1 MAAIGLRDGAYT
13 ATLTCPFE
21 FTQTVLVPTLTYISP
36 DVTGYYDSTVT
47 TYTGTNFDATSVISR
62 GAIGEIPTTFVNST
76 TLTTAPVP
84 ANATVAMFEIRVR
97 NGTAPANYK
106 FSNNMQA
113 SIIMNP
119 GLNMLDI
126 TTAPISGGP
135 VTVELLGTNF
145 GMEPTAMLAGTQ
157 TVVPTVKRSGGWL
170 DVTMT
175 PPATP
180 GTVTLDVRLGHSH
193 ADLPAGHDNIRPS
206 ALNTMYP
213 GLTTLDFIWS

>member
-1 MAAIGLRDGAYT
+1 
-13 ATLTCPFE
+13 
-21 FTQTVLVPTLTYISP
+21 
-36 DVTGYYDSTVT
+36 
-47 TYTGTNFDATSVISR
+47 VISR

-97 NGTAPANYK
+97 NGTDISNFK

-119 GLNMLDI
+119 GLNMFNI

-135 VTVELLGTNF
+135 ITVELLGTNF

-157 TVVPTVKRSGGWL
+157 TALPTVKRSGGWL

-175 PPATP
+175 PPGAP
-180 GTVTLDVRLGHSH
+180 GTVTVDVRLGHAH
-193 ADLPAGHDNIRPS
+193 ADLPDGHDNIRPS

-213 GLTTLDFIWS
+213 GLTTLDFIWT